1 MMASRRSPRLK
12 LKSWSS
18 KTPNVDNF
26 ALIDIKSDDDECI
39 AEKEVN
45 NHTDARAK
53 DDMLRAVCFN
63 GHAPKSPQESLPKI
77 KLKGHQNEESLEN
90 EVDAHTLRTGRKKQS
105 LAEGKSIQHTI
116 NFKKEKKVWHMS
128 IKSGDSGPHKP
139 KKDQSIC
146 PPLMRGD
153 NLLVLQESNHIMTT
167 CRLKSSKLN
176 IYNEEVSPIQSGG
189 MISEP
194 HSSLADDVRS
204 ATLAIV
210 ASERDHK
217 PVQND
222 VIKTSEQA
230 EVIKSHCINSKKD
243 ELMTSNKDEQ
253 PLEEE
258 KGPRR
263 SLRLRS
269 NQTSVHNKTEPIKK
283 NHKDPKTKS
292 EQMID
297 NEDQQHPLKE
307 EKVLRRS
314 PRLNAV
320 QTNVQDKQLMLIEY
334 QQPLEEKTALRRSLR
349 LKSIQDG
356 KLLEQDDGNIHS
368 HVEDEPVIVSVPVA
382 KKLSYSKVLVSQRRS
397 VTSKEKDRAL
407 RKATNFT
414 SKKPFFTV
422 VMRPSYV
429 YKAFFMYIPFN
440 FVKKYI
446 SSETQDIILSDS
458 NRRKWSVK
466 CRVRGAAA
474 GLGRGWSVFVEENKL
489 EEDDV
494 CVFELVKK
502 KKLELKVSIFRVIK
516 PRK

>member
-1 MMASRRSPRLK
+1 MMASRRSSRLK

-26 ALIDIKSDDDECI
+26 ALIDIKSDDDECT
-39 AEKEVN
+39 AEKVN

-53 DDMLRAVCFN
+53 DDMLQAVCFN
-63 GHAPKSPQESLPKI
+63 GHSPKSPQESLPKI

-90 EVDAHTLRTGRKKQS
+90 EVDAHTLGTGRRKRS
-105 LAEGKSIQHTI
+105 LAEGKSIQNTI
-116 NFKKEKKVWHMS
+116 NFKKKKKVGHMS
-128 IKSGDSGPHKP
+128 IKSGDSGPHKL
-139 KKDQSIC
+139 KKDQSLC

-153 NLLVLQESNHIMTT
+153 NLLVPQESNHIMTT

-189 MISEP
+189 MNSDP

-204 ATLAIV
+204 ATSLAMV

-217 PVQND
+217 PVQNY
-222 VIKTSEQA
+222 VIETSEQA
-230 EVIKSHCINSKKD
+230 EVIKSHCINSKK
-243 ELMTSNKDEQ
+243 ET
-253 PLEEE
+253 
-258 KGPRR
+258 G
-263 SLRLRS
+263 
-269 NQTSVHNKTEPIKK
+269 
-283 NHKDPKTKS
+283 

-356 KLLEQDDGNIHS
+356 KLLEQDDAKQVSSAGNIHS
-368 HVEDEPVIVSVPVA
+368 YVEEEPVIVSVPVA

-407 RKATNFT
+407 QKAKNFT

-474 GLGRGWSVFVEENKL
+474 GLGKGWSVFVEENKL
-489 EEDDV
+489 EEGDV

-502 KKLELKVSIFRVIK
+502 KKVELKVSIFRVIK